1 MTLVTV
7 GGTTNVYWSAGL
19 VALVP
24 TAVVTVMSTGPAAS
38 AGEVAVIE
46 VGELTM
52 NPPAPEPKS
61 TTVAPV

>member
-1 MTLVTV
+1 
-7 GGTTNVYWSAGL
+7 

>member
-1 MTLVTV
+1 M
-7 GGTTNVYWSAGL
+7 YWSAGL

-24 TAVVTVMSTGPAAS
+24 TAGGDGDVDRPVAS

-46 VGELTM
+46 VAELTM
-52 NPPAPEPKS
+52 NPLAATEPKS